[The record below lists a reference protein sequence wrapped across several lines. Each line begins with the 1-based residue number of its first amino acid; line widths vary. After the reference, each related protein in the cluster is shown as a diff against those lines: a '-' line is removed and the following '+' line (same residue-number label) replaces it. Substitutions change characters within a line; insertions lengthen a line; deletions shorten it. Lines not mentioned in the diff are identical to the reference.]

1 MDERFL
7 KYFSAKP
14 IQTVPFTAED
24 PKEDMTEQ
32 QKLDY
37 DIFMYE
43 AAGNIQ
49 MANELR
55 LKKIY
60 GSWGEK

>member
-7 KYFSAKP
+7 EQFSAKP
-14 IQTVPFTAED
+14 IQTIPFTAKD
-24 PKEDMTEQ
+24 PKEGMTEE

-43 AAGNIQ
+43 AAGNVQ

-60 GSWGEK
+60 GIMG

>member
-7 KYFSAKP
+7 KHFSAKP
-14 IQTVPFTAED
+14 IQTIPFTEKD
-24 PKEDMTEQ
+24 PKDGMTEQ

-55 LKKIY
+55 LKRMN
-60 GSWGEK
+60 GEYFDL

>member
-1 MDERFL
+1 MDEKFL
-7 KYFSAKP
+7 KYFSPKP
-14 IQTVPFTAED
+14 IPLYAFINAKD
-24 PKEDMTEQ
+24 PKEGMTEQ
-32 QKLDY
+32 EKLDY

-60 GSWGEK
+60 G

>member
-1 MDERFL
+1 MDERLL
-7 KYFSAKP
+7 KHFSAKP
-14 IQTVPFTAED
+14 IQTIPFTAKD
-24 PKEDMTEQ
+24 PKEGMTEL

-55 LKKIY
+55 LKRMN
-60 GSWGEK
+60 GEYFDL